1 MALTDKLT
9 MIANAIRAKTGG
21 TGTMTLDQMPTE
33 IANIPTGGTPSTNT
47 YRVATGTITP
57 GSRTITINH
66 NLNSTKVIVLLQG
79 KVDTAITAQY
89 RTIAGTWFS
98 DDFLSTYLENN
109 RIYDVSS
116 YSTGLPDG
124 LTVPFSYIGGHA
136 ISSGP
141 AANQGATST
150 PNSTLTATSN
160 NNDLL
165 RIICPNANSTQVII
179 RYNTQTGM
187 IFDYVVIAFD

>member
-9 MIANAIRAKTGG
+9 AIANSIRAKTGG

-47 YRVATGTITP
+47 YRVATGTVTP
-57 GSRTITINH
+57 SSRTITINH

-89 RTIAGTWFS
+89 KTIAGTWLS
-98 DDFLSTYLENN
+98 DDFLTTHLENN
-109 RIYDVSS
+109 RTYDLSS

-124 LTVPFSYIGGHA
+124 LTVPFSYIGGHT
-136 ISSGP
+136 ICSGP
-141 AANQGATST
+141 AANKGATAT
-150 PNSTLTATSN
+150 PNSTLTATSDN
-160 NNDLL
+160 NALN
-165 RIICPNANSTQVII
+165 RIICPNANSTQVFI
-179 RYNTQTGM
+179 RYNTQSGM
-187 IFDYVVIAFD
+187 TFDYVVIAFD